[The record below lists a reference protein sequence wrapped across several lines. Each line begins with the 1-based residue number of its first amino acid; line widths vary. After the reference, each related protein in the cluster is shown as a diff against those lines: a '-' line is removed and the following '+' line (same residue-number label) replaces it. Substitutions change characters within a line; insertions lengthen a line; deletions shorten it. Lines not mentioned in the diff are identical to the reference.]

1 MCSLQGSC
9 ECAESSQSRARRIV
23 CLVCV
28 FYFVYCCF
36 YTLLLSSLFFFTRT
50 VFVLRFKH
58 VVWLWFFTLS
68 LCVCVLC
75 FGWFCWWCLVCLLF
89 VCLVACVF
97 VRVRVW
103 LFVCW
108 CLELACWIA
117 GLFVWHLPCNAHC
130 SSNYPKFQRSVRLFV
145 SLEIFFVCL
154 KIMLLRFAM

>member
-1 MCSLQGSC
+1 MFFALNMLCGYGFLLCLSV
-9 ECAESSQSRARRIV
+9 CA
-23 CLVCV
+23 C
-28 FYFVYCCF
+28 
-36 YTLLLSSLFFFTRT
+36 
-50 VFVLRFKH
+50 
-58 VVWLWFFTLS
+58 
-68 LCVCVLC
+68 CVLV
-75 FGWFCWWCLVCLLF
+75 GSAGGAWFVCLLF

-103 LFVCW
+103 LFACW